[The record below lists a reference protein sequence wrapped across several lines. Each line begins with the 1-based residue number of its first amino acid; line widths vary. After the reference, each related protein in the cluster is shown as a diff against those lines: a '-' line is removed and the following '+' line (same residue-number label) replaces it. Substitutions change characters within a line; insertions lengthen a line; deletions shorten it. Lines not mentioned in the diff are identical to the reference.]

1 MNLQEN
7 IRRILREK
15 LTARIRRR
23 IPYDEMENEFFESF
37 DSAYNLTKRKKLF
50 LDELIYTTI
59 TMMMDGVHWRFVST
73 LPEDEFW
80 YDDIHKELEN
90 HYRDR
95 ITQMYNER
103 RGIQES
109 ILRENDFSPAGKEV
123 TPNKIVVHK
132 SNPMF
137 RDKIL
142 QDGLKVKA
150 GECYKIY
157 VGDGTKC
164 KPAIFATNSTNK
176 RVWFDS
182 TYDDDIWEINTEMIP
197 NVRWFKDKNYD
208 SKSKHIVTFQDI
220 PREAITLKYEGSGSG
235 DAEKWDKNSP
245 NLFESIRRILRE
257 EIEFNYTQDFF
268 DYHKKENLPY
278 HSKYKRGESIDYYK
292 KHFIDEVKKYIVEDN
307 QILLYRVVTTK
318 KEKDIK
324 KPFGIYWAFKKEDSQ
339 VIDWENIKDTDDLK
353 LFRITAL
360 FDLSDINW
368 KDSFDLY
375 LMNDF
380 MESEIRVKDGANPE
394 KYFIE
399 EL

>member
-1 MNLQEN
+1 MNLQES
-7 IRRILREK
+7 IRRILKEK

-103 RGIQES
+103 RGIKES
-109 ILRENDFSPAGKEV
+109 ILRENDYSPAGKEV

-176 RVWFDS
+176 RAWFDS

-197 NVRWFKDKNYD
+197 DVKWYKDRHFE
-208 SKSKHIVTFQDI
+208 SRSKHIVTFQDI
-220 PREAITLKYEGSGSG
+220 PKEAIILKYKGTGSG
-235 DAEKWDKNSP
+235 DVKKWDKNSP
-245 NLFESIRRILRE
+245 NLYESIRRILKE
-257 EIEFNYTQDFF
+257 ETNKPSENEFKQALKDVMPLIPLISHRILHDENVE
-268 DYHKKENLPY
+268 HNKENMAKLNKIILQKVKEGNDEILDEMWELAG
-278 HSKYKRGESIDYYK
+278 SKIIKNAINIITFY
-292 KHFIDEVKKYIVEDN
+292 
-307 QILLYRVVTTK
+307 TK
-318 KEKDIK
+318 
-324 KPFGIYWAFKKEDSQ
+324 
-339 VIDWENIKDTDDLK
+339 
-353 LFRITAL
+353 
-360 FDLSDINW
+360 
-368 KDSFDLY
+368 
-375 LMNDF
+375 
-380 MESEIRVKDGANPE
+380 
-394 KYFIE
+394 
-399 EL
+399 